1 MTLTEQYQLWLEEQ
15 EQLDEI
21 LNMMRDYHQA
31 WKLHVRAEQKRNN
44 PLAKHGVLGP
54 TVAGIAAYASG
65 PVGHHVAHAVHHLVN
80 GNIEGAAVH
89 AVAAGVMSGLAHH
102 VIGGHLRET
111 HKIFKK
117 LRAQR
122 KQNPVMTTESTHI
135 DNHLEK
141 AHEIVKHHGKEDE
154 IEKMIEI
161 LKGMK

>member
-15 EQLDEI
+15 EQLNEI

-65 PVGHHVAHAVHHLVN
+65 PLGHHIAHAVHHLAN
-80 GNIEGAAVH
+80 GNIEKAAVH
-89 AVAAGVMSGLAHH
+89 GVVAGITAGLALH

-111 HKIFKK
+111 HKIFNK

-141 AHEIVKHHGKEDE
+141 AYKIVKDHGKEDE

-161 LKGMK
+161 LKGIK

>member
-1 MTLTEQYQLWLEEQ
+1 MALTEQYQLWLEEQ

-21 LNMMRDYHQA
+21 LNMMRHYYQA
-31 WKLHVRAEQKRNN
+31 WNLHVRAEKKRNN

-65 PVGHHVAHAVHHLVN
+65 PLGHHIAHAVHHLVN
-80 GNIEGAAVH
+80 GNFEGAAVH
-89 AVAAGVMSGLAHH
+89 ALAAGATAGLTLH

-117 LRAQR
+117 LLLQR

-154 IEKMIEI
+154 IERMIEI
-161 LKGMK
+161 LKGIK